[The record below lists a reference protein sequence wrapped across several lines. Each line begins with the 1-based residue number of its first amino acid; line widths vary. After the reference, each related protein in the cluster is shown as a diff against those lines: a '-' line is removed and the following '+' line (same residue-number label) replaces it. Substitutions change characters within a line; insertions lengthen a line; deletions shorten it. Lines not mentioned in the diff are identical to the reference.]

1 MLKRIKRRLSAIGL
15 SVALFLYPLTSVAS
29 KVYASQKRQTQQQ
42 QQIQQ
47 VGVYGINPEE
57 YLRDYEVR
65 TIYEYLDLN
74 KKIKEHESKWLD
86 TKELSNKRNSL
97 EEKVEKI
104 LERQVKSV
112 FNEMYPTESK
122 GDGFAIDLTD
132 TPAIMTIAKR
142 DGEEVYQKVYS
153 RSFSEKTLEKLE
165 DLAEFLGP
173 DAVKKLEEEF
183 EKKSNIA
190 SIKVGRKEYRFDRL
204 NDEDRKKLNEFLE
217 EQRKKGSKMD
227 LSGLHKWEIEYHMP
241 EKELI
246 EKIDRLIEQA
256 KKDNDGKL
264 ERKYRA
270 FASSLEGM
278 GDITENNALLNR
290 HINLNRIMRSV
301 GHEYGHFLY
310 TDSPLQ
316 ANMEG
321 EQFALVETIC
331 DLLGDKSSLGYA
343 QKYIKEHPEKYKEYL
358 GSVNELKRRSEIG
371 RDLIIQTDKL
381 MLAGKIDLAE
391 KLMDEAAKK
400 MGIQEINQANIA
412 LVKKY
417 SGIDYIHLELSH
429 MFEELGPD
437 DFIKTT
443 KYITNFKESSDAY
456 MSMQEVNKMSKDE
469 LIQNYLENQQSTRE
483 LIKKE
488 VEKVAPLY
496 PDLRLVKPEN
506 VINLIPLKWELRE
519 KLIKK
524 ELLLHKLDKELSEKG
539 LAEVIKL
546 AE

>member
-1 MLKRIKRRLSAIGL
+1 MLKGIKRRLSAIGL
-15 SVALFLYPLTSVAS
+15 SIALFLYPLIGVAS
-29 KVYASQKRQTQQQ
+29 KVYASQKQQAQQQ
-42 QQIQQ
+42 VEQ
-47 VGVYGINPEE
+47 VRVHGVNPQE
-57 YLRDYEVR
+57 YLRYYEIES
-65 TIYEYLDLN
+65 IYEYLNLN
-74 KKIKEHESKWLD
+74 KKIGKYESKWLD

-104 LERQVKSV
+104 LERQAKSV
-112 FNEMYPTESK
+112 FSEMYPSESK
-122 GDGFAIDLTD
+122 RNGFIIDLTD
-132 TPAIMTIAKR
+132 TPTIMTIVKR
-142 DGEEVYQKVYS
+142 NGEEVYQKVYE
-153 RSFSEKTLEKLE
+153 RSFSEKALEKLE

-183 EKKSNIA
+183 EKESQMV
-190 SIKVGRKEYRFDRL
+190 SVKVGKREFRFDRL
-204 NDEDRKKLNEFLE
+204 RDEDRKRLNEFLE

-227 LSGLHKWEIEYHMP
+227 LSGLRKWEIEYHMS

-246 EKIDRLIEQA
+246 EKIDKLIGQA
-256 KKDNDGKL
+256 RKDKDGKI
-264 ERKYRA
+264 EREYRA

-278 GDITENNALLNR
+278 GDVTENKALLNR
-290 HINLNRIMRSV
+290 RNDLNRIMRSV

-310 TDSPLQ
+310 AGSPLQ
-316 ANMEG
+316 TNMEG
-321 EQFALVETIC
+321 EEFALVETIC
-331 DLLGDKSSLGYA
+331 DLLGDESSLRYA

-429 MFEELGPD
+429 MLEELGPD
-437 DFIKTT
+437 DFVKTT
-443 KYITNFKESSDAY
+443 KYITTFKESSDAY
-456 MSMQEVNKMSKDE
+456 ISMQDVNKMSKDE
-469 LIQNYLENQQSTRE
+469 LIQNYLENQESIGE

-496 PDLRLVKPEN
+496 PNLVLVKPEN
-506 VINLIPLKWELRE
+506 LIDIIPLKWELRE

-524 ELLLHKLDKELSEKG
+524 ELLSHNLYKKLSEKE
-539 LAEVIKL
+539 LNEIIKNK
-546 AE
+546 